1 MFFNGFW
8 VTQPSPLNDF
18 QPPDHWFQWFFDGF
32 GVLQPLASMVFNGKG
47 PLVQR
52 CDGFNVSFTSRGGD
66 AIPDAPFVLVT
77 AKCKMGVGKSATF
90 RERRRARETNGK
102 RRRHLSASKGP
113 QVVAW
118 ISSLAYF
125 CISQQQQTN
134 GKRRRHLGASPCTSF
149 LTVALL
155 DFAR

>member
-1 MFFNGFW
+1 MLSLIFLLLF
-8 VTQPSPLNDF
+8 LNRF
-18 QPPDHWFQWFFDGF
+18 
-32 GVLQPLASMVFNGKG
+32 VLCICWIGGALRRIIG
-47 PLVQR
+47 
-52 CDGFNVSFTSRGGD
+52 GGD

-118 ISSLAYF
+118 ISSRAFF
-125 CISQQQQTN
+125 CISQPQQTN
-134 GKRRRHLGASPCTSF
+134 GKRRRHLGASSCTSF

-155 DFAR
+155 DFARLLIQEYVLCFH

>member
-1 MFFNGFW
+1 MLSLIFFFFFLRICW
-8 VTQPSPLNDF
+8 VGGTLRRII
-18 QPPDHWFQWFFDGF
+18 G
-32 GVLQPLASMVFNGKG
+32 
-47 PLVQR
+47 
-52 CDGFNVSFTSRGGD
+52 GGD

-77 AKCKMGVGKSATF
+77 AKCKMGGGKSATF

-113 QVVAW
+113 EVVAW
-118 ISSLAYF
+118 ISSRTYF

-155 DFAR
+155 DVARYLIQEYVHRFHEIAILKELQC